1 MGKVEF
7 VKIKGKTVAFID
19 ETAHDIEPI
28 SVYSPPVIL
37 KCDCEVLPGQL
48 VSPNERGAI
57 VVSDGSNICGI
68 VVEARGDY
76 ALVQIDYPV

>member
-1 MGKVEF
+1 MGKIEF

-19 ETAHDIEPI
+19 ETAHDTGLIPV
-28 SVYSPPVIL
+28 SSPPVIL
-37 KCDCEVLPGQL
+37 KCDCEVLPGQF

-57 VVSDGSNICGI
+57 VVSDGLNSCGI

-76 ALVQIDYPV
+76 ALVQIRDY

>member
-7 VKIKGKTVAFID
+7 VKIKGKIVAFID
-19 ETAHDIEPI
+19 ETCIDPI
-28 SVYSPPVIL
+28 SVFSPPILL
-37 KCDCEVLPGQL
+37 KCDSEVLPGQF

-57 VVSDGSNICGI
+57 VASDGSNICGI

-76 ALVQIDYPV
+76 ALVQIDY